1 METAKALCS
10 ATEAILPPAVRL
22 AVLLLGLVW
31 LLLACGRALLA
42 IYRATLRPAKRL
54 SRYGEWAVV
63 TGATDGIGRAMAE
76 ELARSGMRLVLLS
89 RTQEKLEKLAEEL
102 PTESRCVAVDFASA
116 NENDWDRVA
125 KAIEDVEVGVLINN
139 VGMSYP
145 HAMYLNEVSVELET
159 ALLRV
164 NVVSCLR
171 MCRIVIPGMLKR
183 RRGAIVNIGSA
194 AGTVLPSDPLYSIY
208 AGSKSFVD
216 GFSRSLHT
224 ELKPFGIDVQLQAPL
239 YVATKMAK
247 IRRPSTTVPSPDQ
260 YARAAVREI
269 GYEPRT
275 TPFFVHKLMW
285 WFITLLPEFVVDS
298 VRRDMCVSIRKRAIA
313 KKHRQEAE
321 AKKQ

>member
-1 METAKALCS
+1 MEASRSWYS
-10 ATEAILPPAVRL
+10 ASEAVLPPAVRL
-22 AVLLLGLVW
+22 AALLLGLVW
-31 LLLACGRALLA
+31 LLSVGTRALVAL
-42 IYRATLRPAKRL
+42 YRATLRPAKRL
-54 SRYGEWAVV
+54 SKYGAWAVV

-76 ELARSGMRLVLLS
+76 ELARSGMRLVLVS
-89 RTQEKLEKLAEEL
+89 RTQDKLEKLADEL

-116 NENDWDRVA
+116 DAKDWDRVV
-125 KAIEDVEVGVLINN
+125 KVIEDIEVGVLINN

-145 HAMYLNEVSVELET
+145 HAMYLNEVDAELET
-159 ALLRV
+159 ALLKV
-164 NVVSCLR
+164 NVESCLR

-216 GFSRSLHT
+216 GFSRSLYT
-224 ELKPFGIDVQLQAPL
+224 ELRPFGIDVQLQAPL

-247 IRRPSTTVPSPDQ
+247 IRRASTTVPSPGQ

-285 WFITLLPEFVVDS
+285 WFIDLLPEFAVDS

-313 KKHRQEAE
+313 KKHKQEME
-321 AKKQ
+321 AKEQ